1 MFAIEVQSTFS
12 AAHALRLPD
21 GRQEAFHG
29 HDFHVTIRISADQL
43 DALETVADFH
53 DIESALNVIVA
64 PWRNRNLND
73 VEPFMSRVNP
83 SAERIAEQIGRQLAT
98 ALAAADSEHPR
109 HLHLVE
115 VRVTE
120 APQCLAIWRPE

>member
-21 GRQEAFHG
+21 GRHEALHG
-29 HDFHVTIRISADQL
+29 HDFHVTVRIGADQL

-53 DIESALNVIVA
+53 DIHDALTVIVA

-73 VEPFMSRVNP
+73 IEPFKTRVNP
-83 SAERIAEQIGRQLAT
+83 SAERIAEHIGIQLAT
-98 ALAAADSEHPR
+98 ALATADREHSR
-109 HLHLVE
+109 HLRLLE

-120 APQCLAIWRPE
+120 APQCVAIWRPE